1 MDDFENVSKL
11 VSQTGST
18 FEEARYAYEACG
30 KDMLAAAVMLE
41 KAKKKN
47 LSLSH

>member
-30 KDMLAAAVMLE
+30 KDMLAAAGML
-41 KAKKKN
+41 
-47 LSLSH
+47 